1 MLYDPIPDP
10 IAAGWTK
17 EGDEPHFPS
26 GTSLRVTDTTNAGVV
41 RFFVEAPTTAFAAEI
56 ELNPSVLL
64 TPGFSVDGEQYTGV
78 HVAINDGDREVRA
91 AILGTE
97 GAGVRVALALETGYT
112 RGFVL
117 ATTQASFQLKRLAD
131 GTGVLAV
138 PGQTPETPPYSQLVH
153 SRRIGRQ
160 TLEFGS
166 DGTGQVSISEWFTLG
181 LRPLPR
187 ETPFAAFTVS
197 RLQLRVRA

>member
-1 MLYDPIPDP
+1 MPYDPIPDP
-10 IAAGWTK
+10 LAAGWTK
-17 EGDEPHFPS
+17 AGNEPHFPS
-26 GTSLRVTDTTNAGVV
+26 GTSLRITDTTNLGLC
-41 RFFVEAPTTAFAAEI
+41 RFFVVDPAAFTGEI

-64 TPGFSVDGEQYTGV
+64 TPGFSADGQQTNGV
-78 HVAINDGDREVRA
+78 HVAINDGDRQVRA
-91 AILGTE
+91 DVLGTD
-97 GAGVRVALALETGYT
+97 GAGVRVALNLEAGYS

-117 ATTQASFQLKRLAD
+117 PNTQATFQLKRLVD

-138 PGQTPETPPYSQLVH
+138 PGQTPEAIPYFQLAG
-153 SRRIGRQ
+153 SRRIGQQ
-160 TLEFGS
+160 TIEFGS

-181 LRPLPR
+181 LPPLPR